1 MSSGIGYK
9 ATYQAYPGSQIGRQL
24 AFYKIKHVDTNSGP
38 VYGSSGAVYDYRNF
52 TYAIQAIQTVAEIM
66 TVGAPT
72 ISNSWS
78 HWIVGLAYDT
88 ATPASE
94 LSDMDN
100 QMANTIQAALRAI
113 PALNDNEYATVERVF
128 MFGEEW
134 LNASDYV
141 DAIAHSQA
149 NNNLLPTPV
158 DFAPGSVEE
167 NELIQIRES
176 L

>member
-1 MSSGIGYK
+1 MSSGIGYNT
-9 ATYQAYPGSQIGRQL
+9 TYQAYPGSVIGRQL
-24 AFYKIKHVDTNSGP
+24 AFYKIRHVDTNAGP
-38 VYGSSGAVYDYRNF
+38 AYGSGAVYDYRNF

-66 TVGAPT
+66 TVGAPS

-78 HWIVGLAYDT
+78 LWIVGLAYDT

-94 LSDMDN
+94 LSSIDN
-100 QMANTIQAALRAI
+100 QMANTIQDALRAI
-113 PALNDNEYATVERVF
+113 PALNDNEDATVERVF
-128 MFGEEW
+128 MFGNDW

-141 DAIAHSQA
+141 HAISHSQA
-149 NNNLLPTPV
+149 RDELLDTPI

-167 NELIQIRES
+167 NELITIRES

>member
-1 MSSGIGYK
+1 MASGIGYK

-24 AFYKIKHVDTNSGP
+24 AFYQIRHVDTNAG
-38 VYGSSGAVYDYRNF
+38 GSQGTSAYDYRNF

-78 HWIVGLAYDT
+78 QWIVGLAYDT
-88 ATPASE
+88 ATPANE
-94 LSDMDN
+94 LSAIDN
-100 QMANTIQAALRAI
+100 QMANTIQDALRAI
-113 PALNDNEYATVERVF
+113 PALNDNQDATVTRVF
-128 MFGEEW
+128 MFGTDW
-134 LNASDYV
+134 LDAADYV
-141 DAIAHSQA
+141 DAISHSQYY
-149 NNNLLPTPV
+149 NDTLPTPV

-167 NELIQIRES
+167 NELITIRES

>member
-9 ATYQAYPGSQIGRQL
+9 ATYQAYPGSVIGRQL
-24 AFYKIKHVDTNSGP
+24 AFYQIRHVDTNAGP
-38 VYGSSGAVYDYRNF
+38 AYGDGAVYDYRNF

-66 TVGAPT
+66 TVGAPS

-78 HWIVGLAYDT
+78 QWIVGLAYDT

-94 LSDMDN
+94 LSAMDN
-100 QMANTIQAALRAI
+100 QMANTIQDALRAI
-113 PALNDNEYATVERVF
+113 PALNDNENATVTRVF
-128 MFGEEW
+128 MFGTDW
-134 LNASDYV
+134 LDAADYV
-141 DAIAHSQA
+141 DAISHSQGR
-149 NNNLLPTPV
+149 NDLLPTPV

-167 NELIQIRES
+167 NELITIRES